1 MDHTRSTQAAAQKPF
16 ANEEVSPNLPPLTED
31 LELPRYSIDLPAFDK
46 IHQAIEAKDEASL
59 WQQLGTSSDP
69 AVFMDWIGN
78 AATGLVREI
87 CHPRDKRRVV
97 REHHSLF
104 VLPVVVGPAA
114 VDCDYDDADRRRLF
128 DAVRE
133 SVQAWFGGGTTEVRI
148 YSALFDYAELSC
160 WTPCQ
165 VYARVEELAGMAR
178 RTPVRQAKRLRL
190 GPNTPRLLFLVG
202 SAQRTFGSPE
212 FPEENFLEDTELTA
226 KVKGTLSLL
235 SQSAESVLTVGLPEV
250 FTDGVRNGLA
260 QFVELLREGGDIRS
274 WSLVPVEIDAVDLVL
289 NSAEPADC
297 CQLPVRLHHIGLHGL
312 DLLVQRLES
321 LPKQESEASA
331 LAH

>member
-1 MDHTRSTQAAAQKPF
+1 MDHTRSTQPAPQKPI
-16 ANEEVSPNLPPLTED
+16 ANEEVSPTLPPLDED
-31 LELPRYSIDLPAFDK
+31 LELPRYFIDLPDFDK
-46 IHQAIEAKDEASL
+46 IHRAIEAKDEASL
-59 WQQLGTSSDP
+59 WQQLGNSSDP

-87 CHPRDKRRVV
+87 GHPRDKRRVV

-104 VLPVVVGPAA
+104 VLPVVVGPTAA
-114 VDCDYDDADRRRLF
+114 DSDYDDADRRRVF

-133 SVQAWFGGGTTEVRI
+133 SIQAWFGGGTTEIRL
-148 YSALFDYAELSC
+148 YSALFDYAELSS

-165 VYARVEELAGMAR
+165 VYDRVEELAGVAR
-178 RTPVRQAKRLRL
+178 RRPVRQEKRLRL
-190 GPNTPRLLFLVG
+190 APNTPRLLFVVG

-212 FPEENFLEDTELTA
+212 FPEGHFLKDTELTA
-226 KVKGTLSLL
+226 KVQGCLSLL
-235 SQSAESVLTVGLPEV
+235 SQSADSVLSVGLPEV

-260 QFVELLREGGDIRS
+260 QFIDLLCDEGRISS

-289 NSAEPADC
+289 NAIEPGDS

-312 DLLVQRLES
+312 DLLVQRLEA
-321 LPKQESEASA
+321 LPRRESDAER
-331 LAH
+331 LPN

>member
-1 MDHTRSTQAAAQKPF
+1 MDHTRNTQAAEQEPF
-16 ANEEVSPNLPPLTED
+16 TNEKAPPTLPPLAEG
-31 LELPRYSIDLPAFDK
+31 LELPQYFVDLPDFDK

-59 WQQLGTSSDP
+59 WQQLGASSDP

-87 CHPRDKRRVV
+87 GHPRDKRRVV
-97 REHHSLF
+97 REHHNLF
-104 VLPVVVGPAA
+104 VLPVVVSPEAA
-114 VDCDYDDADRRRLF
+114 DSDYDDADRRRIF
-128 DAVRE
+128 DTVRE

-148 YSALFDYAELSC
+148 YSALFDYAELNC

-165 VYARVEELAGMAR
+165 VYARVEELAGMVRR
-178 RTPVRQAKRLRL
+178 RTARQARRLRL
-190 GPNTPRLLFLVG
+190 APGTPRLLFVVG

-212 FPEENFLEDTELTA
+212 FPEENFLKDTQLTS
-226 KVKGTLSLL
+226 KVQGCLSLL
-235 SQSAESVLTVGLPEV
+235 SQSADSVLSVGLPEM

-260 QFVELLREGGDIRS
+260 QFIDLLCDGGALSS

-289 NSAEPADC
+289 NAIEPGDS
-297 CQLPVRLHHIGLHGL
+297 CQLPVRLHHIGFHGL

-321 LPKQESEASA
+321 LPRRESAA
-331 LAH
+331 VGLPN